1 MADQRRP
8 GWRGRAVAVAGIVLV
23 ALNLRVVVAAVSPI
37 LDTVRVDVPLTDA
50 QAGLLG
56 SLPVL
61 AFALSGSLA
70 PLIARRFGMEP
81 TIAAA
86 MAVSTVGEVLRST
99 SGSTTS
105 FLGWTVVALL
115 GMGIGNVLLPPLV
128 KRYFPDRIPLVT
140 LAYTVAMSF
149 STALPP
155 LLAVPAAERYG
166 WRWALGAWA
175 VIGVAAVLPWAVIVV
190 RSSVVRSQLRAVL
203 RRAPQDTAAL
213 AGRHR
218 GGGRV
223 WRSSLARGMA
233 VLFGLNS
240 LNSYVVFAWLPQLY
254 LDAGLAPTAAGQ
266 QLALYAIVGLP
277 AALVMPP
284 LAARLRNPYFLV
296 VICVTAAGTG
306 YGGMALAPAAAPALW
321 TLLAGL
327 GPATFPLMLTLV
339 GLRSRTSAGA
349 MALSGF
355 MQGVGY
361 VLAAAGPIVVGLLYG
376 GGAGWGVVMVFLG
389 VTLAGMA
396 VAGVW
401 ACRPVLVEDT
411 WHRRGPHGGPGT
423 GPDVEPGERA
433 PEV

>member
-37 LDTVRVDVPLTDA
+37 LDAVRVDVALTDA

-70 PLIARRFGMEP
+70 PLVARRFGMEP

-86 MAVSTVGEVLRST
+86 MALSAVGEVLRSST
-99 SGSTTS
+99 SGSTTA
-105 FLGWTVVALL
+105 FLAWTVVALL

-128 KRYFPDRIPLVT
+128 KRYFPDHIPLVT

-175 VIGVAAVLPWAVIVV
+175 IIGVAAVLPWAVIIV
-190 RSSVVRSQLRAVL
+190 RSSVVRAQLRAVL
-203 RRAPQDTAAL
+203 GRAPQDTAAL

-254 LDAGLAPTAAGQ
+254 LDAGLAPAEAGQ

-296 VICVTAAGTG
+296 VVCVTAAGAG
-306 YGGMALAPAAAPALW
+306 YAGMAFAPAATPALW

-327 GPATFPLMLTLV
+327 GPATFPLLLTLV

-376 GGAGWGVVMVFLG
+376 GGAGWGVIMVFLA

-411 WHRRGPHGGPGT
+411 WHRGASLG
-423 GPDVEPGERA
+423 
-433 PEV
+433 